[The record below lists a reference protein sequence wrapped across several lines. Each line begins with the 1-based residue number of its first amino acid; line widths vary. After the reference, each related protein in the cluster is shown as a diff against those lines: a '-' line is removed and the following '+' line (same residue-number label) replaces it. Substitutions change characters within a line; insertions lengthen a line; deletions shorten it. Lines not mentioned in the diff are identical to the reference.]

1 MSDKASQPDLCD
13 HRQDATDVF
22 DVRKFTAIFDV
33 DEDRLRLNTVDYH
46 SRAEVIY
53 FTKRLLDR
61 LIPVLAENLEKT
73 DTSST
78 MVQQFEQDRVRIN
91 REQMPPDTPDA
102 SFRDA
107 PTWLCKAVRVSP
119 CENGL
124 VLSFLENNEPVTQMR
139 LSWTDIRSF
148 MDILLLT
155 YRRGH
160 WVTSVFPDWIRPKP
174 QTRRHLQT
182 HRLQ

>member
-13 HRQDATDVF
+13 NRQDATDVF

-33 DEDRLRLNTVDYH
+33 DEDRLRLDTVDHH
-46 SRAEVIY
+46 SRTEVIY

-73 DTSST
+73 DTST

-102 SFRDA
+102 SLRDA
-107 PTWLCKAVRVSP
+107 PTWLCKAVRVSARDS
-119 CENGL
+119 GL
-124 VLSFLENNEPVTQMR
+124 VLTFLGDKQPVTQMR
-139 LSWTDIRSF
+139 LTWTDMRSF
-148 MDILLLT
+148 LDILLLA
-155 YRRGH
+155 YRRGY
-160 WVTSVFPDWIRPKP
+160 WATAVFPDWIRLRS